1 MSGDVESFWDS
12 LGRHTRARIGLG
24 RAGDALPTHQVLTLR
39 TDHSAARDAVH
50 TPLDVDRLRAE
61 LGPAAG
67 PVPVVR
73 SRATS
78 RAEYL
83 RRPDL
88 GRQLED
94 GTTLPREDVD
104 LAVVIA
110 DGLSP
115 TAVQRHAPGLI
126 AALAQ
131 AAEGRLRLSRPVIAL
146 EARVAIGDR
155 IAELLGAPAVVVLV
169 GERPGLSTSH
179 SLGAYLTH
187 GPAASTTD
195 ADRNCVSNIHPPDG
209 LDHPS
214 AARTLVELA
223 ARARLL
229 GRSGVDLKVAAST
242 AASVEGHP

>member
-24 RAGDALPTHQVLTLR
+24 RAGDALPTHQVLRLR

-50 TPLDVDRLRAE
+50 TPLDVDGLRDR
-61 LGPAAG
+61 LGP
-67 PVPVVR
+67 VSVVR

-88 GRQLED
+88 GRRLADGMQLPPE
-94 GTTLPREDVD
+94 EVD
-104 LAVVIA
+104 LAVVLA

-115 TAVQRHAPGLI
+115 TAVQRHAPGLVT
-126 AALAQ
+126 ALAE
-131 AAEGRLRLSRPVIAL
+131 AAEGRLRLSRPVVAL

-169 GERPGLSTSH
+169 GERPGLSTSD

-209 LDHPS
+209 LDHAT
-214 AARTLVELA
+214 AARILVDLA
-223 ARARLL
+223 GRARQL
-229 GRSGVDLKVAAST
+229 GRSGVHLTEEAPAVPTVAE
-242 AASVEGHP
+242 VDP